1 MEKKYVCPKPI
12 VNKKETASLNHLTE
26 QYKKLLEPS
35 KAAKVVK
42 KAGKLVPAKVKK
54 AGNALGT
61 KITEQELYQQAMEII
76 SNGFKVVEEQVSK
89 YTISE
94 GMIIKSINK
103 SIPNADIETIEE
115 LCRLRSYDISKIVNK
130 KKGLSRLYAGVEGA
144 VTGAFGFKGL
154 PFNLVL
160 SLLLY
165 FRAVQTIA
173 MYYGYDVKNN
183 DEELIIASDVFTNA
197 LSPGKNDVNN
207 ELGGVISKVMLL
219 TEASV
224 VKQTAKKTWTDMA
237 TRGGIPLLLTQ
248 MRALANKYAQK
259 ALEKAG
265 EKGLEQ
271 SIFKGVF
278 EQIGRK
284 LTLKTVG
291 KAVPIVSGF
300 IGALIDVSQMN
311 TIVKYADI
319 FYQKRF
325 IMEKQSR
332 IDLLINDEPDVIDVE
347 FEEQ

>member
-1 MEKKYVCPKPI
+1 MAKKYVCPKPI
-12 VNKKETASLNHLTE
+12 VNKKESDSLDYLTE
-26 QYKKLLEPS
+26 EYKKLLEPS
-35 KAAKVVK
+35 KAAKAVK

-54 AGNALGT
+54 AGAALET
-61 KITEQELYQQAMEII
+61 KITQQELYQQAMEII
-76 SNGFKVVEEQVSK
+76 SSGFKVVEEQVSK
-89 YTISE
+89 YTISS
-94 GMIIKSINK
+94 GMIIKNVNK

-115 LCRLRSYDISKIVNK
+115 LCLLRSYDISKIVNK
-130 KKGLSRLYAGVEGA
+130 NKGMSRLYAGVEGA
-144 VTGAFGFKGL
+144 VTGAFGIKGL

-248 MRALANKYAQK
+248 MRALANKAAQK

-265 EKGLEQ
+265 EKSLEK

-278 EQIGRK
+278 EQIGKK

-291 KAVPIVSGF
+291 KAVPIVSGA

-311 TIVKYADI
+311 TVVKYADI

-325 IMEKQSR
+325 ILEKQHR